1 MIASVQNEGE
11 GRGNL
16 VRQETGRDMS
26 EKHWSIMFFDVKYAG
41 IWLCSGQKETK
52 AVAGWLSRSTERD
65 PEDISGSRTLVSNWW
80 LVNSFLEPK
89 TLVVQKSELVGQE
102 FLSVYSET

>member
-1 MIASVQNEGE
+1 MCIHTWRRPARERDILRDVETSYKRILLLYCQNKDDLFIYPRNCMIASVQNEGE

-41 IWLCSGQKETK
+41 I
-52 AVAGWLSRSTERD
+52 
-65 PEDISGSRTLVSNWW
+65 
-80 LVNSFLEPK
+80 
-89 TLVVQKSELVGQE
+89 
-102 FLSVYSET
+102 